1 MASVFD
7 SYKLHDIDNFELL
20 AKQVVEGFIIG
31 LHQSPYHGFSAEFAE
46 HKLYN
51 PGESTRNIDWK
62 VFARTD
68 RLYNK
73 KYDDETNL
81 RCQLIIDASASMSL
95 SNNQKGADKLS
106 KLQWSVLAAS
116 SLLYLLKKQRDAYG
130 LTIFDETIKV
140 HRKASGSPKQTRLLL
155 TYLEDLFRNP
165 PENLLKTNLAD
176 TLHEVAER
184 MDKRSL
190 VVIFSDFFEQMH
202 QPDPVFTAL
211 QHLKYNKHEVII
223 FNVIDQKKELEFE
236 YQNKPMKFIDYE
248 TGENIKL
255 RPGEIQKLYKKRM
268 SEFLDLLRLK
278 SLQIGIDIMSA
289 DINEDF
295 NKVLRAFLIRREKMK
310 R

>member
-1 MASVFD
+1 MASVFE
-7 SYKLHDIDNFELL
+7 SYNLHGVDNFELL

-51 PGESTRNIDWK
+51 PGESTKNIDWK

-81 RCQLIIDASASMSL
+81 RCQIVLDASASMAL
-95 SNNQKGADKLS
+95 ANEQKNQEKLS

-116 SLLYLLKKQRDAYG
+116 SLLYLLKSQRDAFG
-130 LTIFDETIKV
+130 LTVFDEIIRN
-140 HRKASGSPKQTRLLL
+140 HRRAHGGLRQMRLLMS
-155 TYLEDLFRNP
+155 YLEELFKNP
-165 PENLLKTNLAD
+165 PDNNRRTNLAD
-176 TLHEVAER
+176 TLHEVADR
-184 MDKRSL
+184 IDKRSL
-190 VVIFSDFFEQMH
+190 VVIFSDFFEHMDN
-202 QPDPVFTAL
+202 PDPVFSAL

-223 FNVIDQKKELEFE
+223 FNVIDHKKEIEFD
-236 YQNKPMKFIDYE
+236 YQNKPIKFIDYE
-248 TGENIKL
+248 TGENIKI
-255 RPGEIQKLYKKRM
+255 RPKEIQNIYQERM
-268 SEFLDLLRLK
+268 KEFLELIRLK

-295 NKVLRAFLIRREKMK
+295 NKVLRAFLIRRDKIT
-310 R
+310 